1 MWSRQMSV
9 GRVVS
14 SSTIRDLRFFRR
26 LAALELEWQRDIDE
40 WRSEEAGHLFPLRNA
55 LKWEGRNAR
64 RTARNN
70 YPRDETA

>member
-1 MWSRQMSV
+1 MSV

-40 WRSEEAGHLFPLRNA
+40 WRSEEAGHLLPLRNA
-55 LKWEGRNAR
+55 KQGEWNRNTPAVRLKDHSA
-64 RTARNN
+64 
-70 YPRDETA
+70 